1 MNHPSEMALHQYLE
15 DAINGKTSMSA
26 KTIAGIKKDIGEAL
40 NRQFG
45 KKTKRRKFQL
55 RMSNVGRPSCQLWF
69 EKNSP
74 EKADPLPTTFV
85 MNMMLGDI
93 VEAVF
98 KGLMKEAKIDFQNSE
113 KVSLDVADTKVS
125 GTYDLVL
132 NDAVDDI
139 KSASDWSYRNKFES
153 YDTLAKEDP
162 FGYVGQLAGYAKASG
177 KKAGGWWV
185 VNKANGQFKYV
196 PASSIDVD
204 EEVKKLEAN
213 VNVVKSNVFK
223 RCFESVEETFRG
235 KATGNRILNITC
247 SFCRYK
253 NSCWEN
259 LQELPSLLSKA
270 KEPKIVSY
278 VSIGKEN
285 VA

>member
-1 MNHPSEMALHQYLE
+1 MKHPSEIALHQYLD
-15 DAINGKTSMSA
+15 DATNGKSSMSA

-40 NRQFG
+40 KRQFG
-45 KKTKRRKFQL
+45 SRTKRRKFQL

-69 EKNSP
+69 EKNMP
-74 EKADPLPTTFV
+74 EKSDPLPTTFV

-98 KGLMKEAKIDFQNSE
+98 KGLMKEAKIKFEDSD
-113 KVSLDVADTKVS
+113 KVYLNVADEKVS

-132 NDAVDDI
+132 DDAVDDI

-153 YDTLAKEDP
+153 FDTLSADDA
-162 FGYVGQLAGYAKASG
+162 FGYVGQLAGYAKALG

-185 VNKANGQFKYV
+185 VNKANGSFKYV
-196 PASSIDVD
+196 PAENIDVD
-204 EEVKKLEAN
+204 NEVKKLEEN
-213 VNVVKSNVFK
+213 VKVVKSNVFK
-223 RCFESVEETFRG
+223 RCYESEEETFRG
-235 KATGNRILNITC
+235 KPTGNRVLGKTC

-253 NSCWEN
+253 HSCWEN

-278 VSIGKEN
+278 VSIRKEQ

>member
-1 MNHPSEMALHQYLE
+1 MKHPSEIALHQYLD
-15 DAINGKTSMSA
+15 DATNGKSSMSA

-40 NRQFG
+40 KRQFG
-45 KKTKRRKFQL
+45 SRTKRRKFQL

-69 EKNSP
+69 EKNQP
-74 EKADPLPTTFV
+74 EKSDPLPTTFV

-98 KGLMKEAKIDFQNSE
+98 KGLMKEAKIKFEDSD
-113 KVSLDVADTKVS
+113 KVYLNVADEKVS
-125 GTYDLVL
+125 GTYDLIL
-132 NDAVDDI
+132 DDAVDDI

-153 YDTLAKEDP
+153 FDTLSADDA
-162 FGYVGQLAGYAKASG
+162 FGYVGQLAGYAKALG

-185 VNKANGQFKYV
+185 VNKANGSFKYV
-196 PASSIDVD
+196 PAENIDVD
-204 EEVKKLEAN
+204 NEVKKLEEN
-213 VNVVKSNVFK
+213 VKVVKSNVFK
-223 RCFESVEETFRG
+223 RCYESEEETFRG
-235 KATGNRILNITC
+235 KPTGNRVLGKTC

-253 NSCWEN
+253 HSCWEN

-278 VSIGKEN
+278 VSIRKEK

>member
-1 MNHPSEMALHQYLE
+1 MKHPSEIALHQYLD
-15 DAINGKTSMSA
+15 DATNGKSSMSA

-40 NRQFG
+40 KRQFG
-45 KKTKRRKFQL
+45 SRTKRRKFQL

-69 EKNSP
+69 EKNQP
-74 EKADPLPTTFV
+74 EKSDPLPTTFV

-98 KGLMKEAKIDFQNSE
+98 KGLMKEAKIKFEDSD
-113 KVSLDVADTKVS
+113 KVYLNVADEKVS

-132 NDAVDDI
+132 DDAVDDI

-153 YDTLAKEDP
+153 FDTLSADDA
-162 FGYVGQLAGYAKASG
+162 FGYVGQLAGYAKALG

-185 VNKANGQFKYV
+185 VNKANGSFKYV
-196 PASSIDVD
+196 PAENIDVD
-204 EEVKKLEAN
+204 NEVKKLEEN
-213 VNVVKSNVFK
+213 VKVVKSNVFK
-223 RCFESVEETFRG
+223 RCYESEEETFRG
-235 KATGNRILNITC
+235 KPTGNRVLGKTC

-253 NSCWEN
+253 HSCWEN

-270 KEPKIVSY
+270 KDPKIVSY
-278 VSIGKEN
+278 VSIRKEQ